1 MYDVWQAPD
10 VVIALGTLLAG
21 SSTVVGVIVALCGL
35 KTWKKERDAD
45 FAKRYAGELFKY
57 RRILHQI
64 RRGYLTKSDIELL
77 QDAEIPNQVTDKVRL
92 LRWRFSREVF
102 EEIEAMQGEAE
113 LRWQGDAERA
123 FRPIAEIESE
133 LAKDVLG
140 LGVLNRRLE
149 ENNTSNRNER
159 MPDEQLEEGWNKNE
173 AELNRLQNKLNDG
186 ENEQDETRARIEEAF
201 RPMKNLL
208 SKKVR

>member
-1 MYDVWQAPD
+1 MYDVWQDPD
-10 VVIALGTLLAG
+10 VVTAFGTLLAG
-21 SSTVVGVIVALCGL
+21 SSTVVGVIVAWCGL

-92 LRWRFSREVF
+92 LRWRFSREIL
-102 EEIEAMQGEAE
+102 EEVMVMQAEAE
-113 LRWQGDAERA
+113 LRWQGDAECA

-133 LAKDVLG
+133 LAKDVLD
-140 LGVLNRRLE
+140 LGILNRRLE
-149 ENNTSNRNER
+149 ENNTANHDKR
-159 MPDEQLEEGWNKNE
+159 MSDEQLTEWWNENE
-173 AELNRLQNKLNDG
+173 AELKRLTNKLNDG